1 MHNFNKYGYIEDLQD
16 LLLQAVLDGD
26 LENADYIH
34 DHISADLDN
43 QVIYYQDCFEIA
55 EALSLTSFTGYELG
69 DAKNIT
75 ELAYFGL
82 WEWVN
87 EELDF
92 NFIENAIKVQY
103 DFDIWAASDNCINIA
118 GGLTQTQ
125 CTQYGKNFT
134 FLELFKYYLTE
145 YAN

>member
-1 MHNFNKYGYIEDLQD
+1 MHNFNKYGYIEDLTD
-16 LLLQAVLDGD
+16 LLLQAILYGD

-69 DAKNIT
+69 DATNISQ
-75 ELAYFGL
+75 LAYFGL
-82 WEWVN
+82 WEWATEN
-87 EELDF
+87 LDY
-92 NFIENAIKVQY
+92 NFIENAINAKEEFELFVH
-103 DFDIWAASDNCINIA
+103 SDNCINIA

>member
-1 MHNFNKYGYIEDLQD
+1 MNNFNKYGYIEDLQD
-16 LLLQAVLDGD
+16 LLLQAILDND
-26 LENADYIH
+26 LDRADYIG
-34 DHISADLDN
+34 DHIAADLDN

-69 DAKNIT
+69 DATNISQ
-75 ELAYFGL
+75 LAYFGL
-82 WEWVN
+82 YEFIN
-87 EELDF
+87 EELDY
-92 NFIENAIKVQY
+92 NFIENAINAKE
-103 DFDIWAASDNCINIA
+103 DFDIWAASDNCINIP

-134 FLELFKYYLTE
+134 FLELFKYYLQE